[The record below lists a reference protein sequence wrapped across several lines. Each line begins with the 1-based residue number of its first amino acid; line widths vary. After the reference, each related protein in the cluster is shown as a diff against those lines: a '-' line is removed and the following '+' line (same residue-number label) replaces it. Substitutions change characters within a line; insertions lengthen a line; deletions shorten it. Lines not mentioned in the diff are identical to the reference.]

1 MADLW
6 QAAHDADVSF
16 AGSPDARA
24 RLLAAVSEIEASG
37 EIRLPAS
44 QSSGWDGT
52 VRPPL
57 PRWVMRR
64 GAERLIR
71 TPPPPVVWHASLGWA
86 AANYAAGRWT
96 PDETRLLLAVNRLA
110 FAGGPAR
117 VVPMAERSLEL
128 LGNEKALDGLTR
140 GRLFEDG
147 RLTFETIGA
156 IKTPPPFTWV
166 RVGPGPVLLV
176 VENAATFFSLAN
188 LAPAD
193 SPIGF
198 VAYGGG
204 NAFPATVEFIRD
216 LPALANHGGLITDVR
231 YFGDLDAEGLD
242 VARRADEAAR
252 RADLPAVLP
261 VVGLYARLLRAGPT
275 QADAQV
281 APDRAA
287 GLVEWLPVSL
297 RREAYGHLVE
307 GRRLAQEAVGTDLLA
322 SDPSW
327 TTWASLGPR
336 VALGPVNADL
346 IRPRASLAEIPSGPL
361 AENRAP
367 RVLVALSSLT
377 MNERALVKELIRQQQ
392 ARASRGG
399 GVRDP
404 LITADDGEIRDPST
418 DAEWSDWVA
427 AGRTRNWILGDPI
440 LDWLRAYG
448 AGAGFRRDD
457 EREGYDEAT
466 DFRRFVLEKGIAFEA
481 GVMRILAERTTVVSI
496 GEGYEDARSLAKAR
510 ATLEALRAGTP
521 VVAQAVLRNPAN
533 RTYGVADLLVR
544 SDLLATWFP
553 ELLSWE
559 EATGGAPG
567 LGADHFH
574 YRPIDIKFHSFDLTT
589 DGHAGGSSSQ
599 LAYSAQVWTYA
610 EALGRLQGYIPPS
623 SYLLG
628 RTWQHGDERGEGCL
642 DRLAR
647 VDHDRWLANRE
658 TSLADLAGEAAGWI
672 RRLRVEGG
680 TWRVLPEP
688 TVPELYPHARNSED
702 QPWHAAKREI
712 ADALGELT
720 LLPAMNPERRAA
732 AHVAGY
738 RRWTDVGVSAATL
751 GVTSDAFAARLDAV
765 LAANKAPQPTVLPER
780 IVRAD
785 PAWRHGPAV
794 EFYVDFETVSNLDDD
809 FSRLPDV
816 GGQGQIV
823 QIGCGHLDPAG
834 GWQFA
839 QWTVDSLGAVEEGR
853 VLGSWL
859 DHMATICAVAGEPL
873 AAARINHWSPA
884 EPVNLETAYNS
895 ARTRHPDADW
905 PADLPWFDILE
916 RVVRAEPVSVTGAF
930 NFGLKAIAKAM
941 HAAGFIPTTWGDGP
955 TDGLGAMIGTWS
967 AARAAAAT
975 GSAMSQHPLMLEIAR
990 YNEVDCRTM
999 VEVLTW
1005 LRANR

>member
-16 AGSPDARA
+16 AGAPDARA

-216 LPALANHGGLITDVR
+216 LPALANHGGPITDVR

-252 RADLPAVLP
+252 RADLPAALP
-261 VVGLYARLLRAGPT
+261 AVGLYARLLRAGPP
-275 QADAQV
+275 QADAPV
-281 APDRAA
+281 APERATS
-287 GLVEWLPVSL
+287 LVEWLPATL
-297 RREAYGHLVE
+297 RADAFRHLVE
-307 GRRLAQEAVGTDLLA
+307 GHRLAQEAVGTDLLTA
-322 SDPSW
+322 DPTW

-336 VALGPVNADL
+336 LPLGEASTDL
-346 IRPRASLAEIPSGPL
+346 LRPRAPRGQVSRDPL
-361 AENRAP
+361 VMADDG
-367 RVLVALSSLT
+367 V
-377 MNERALVKELIRQQQ
+377 
-392 ARASRGG
+392 
-399 GVRDP
+399 VRDP
-404 LITADDGEIRDPST
+404 ETGAD
-418 DAEWSDWVA
+418 WSDWVA

-440 LDWLRAYG
+440 LDWLRAFG
-448 AGAGFRRDD
+448 AAAGFRRDD
-457 EREGYDEAT
+457 ERVGYDEAT

-481 GVMRILAERTTVVSI
+481 GVMRILADRTTVVSI
-496 GEGYEDARSLAKAR
+496 ADGYEDARSLRKAR

-559 EATGGAPG
+559 EAIVSAPG
-567 LGADHFH
+567 LGADHHH
-574 YRPIDIKFHSFDLTT
+574 YRPIDIKFHSFDLTN
-589 DGHAGGSSSQ
+589 DGHAGGSASQ
-599 LAYSAQVWTYA
+599 LAYAAQVWTYA
-610 EALGRLQGYIPPS
+610 EALGRLQGYTPPS

-658 TSLADLAGEAAGWI
+658 TSLADLAAEAAGWI

-688 TVPELYPHARNSED
+688 TVPELYPHARNNED
-702 QPWHAAKREI
+702 QPWHATKREI
-712 ADALGELT
+712 AEALGELT

-738 RRWTDVGVSAATL
+738 HRWTDTGVSAATL

-765 LAANKAPQPTVLPER
+765 LAANKAPQATVLPER

-839 QWTVDSLGAVEEGR
+839 QWTVDALGALEEGR
-853 VLGSWL
+853 ILGSWL
-859 DHMATICAVAGEPL
+859 DHMATICAAAGQPL

-884 EPVNLETAYNS
+884 ELVNLETAYNS

-905 PADLPWFDILE
+905 PTDLPWFDILE
-916 RVVRAEPVSVTGAF
+916 RAVRAEPVSVTGAF

-955 TDGLGAMIGTWS
+955 TDGLGAMIGAWS
-967 AARAAAAT
+967 AARAAAAA
-975 GSAMSQHPLMLEIAR
+975 GSPMSEHPLVVEIGR
-990 YNEVDCRTM
+990 YNETDCRVM
-999 VEVLTW
+999 AEVLMW

>member
-1 MADLW
+1 LTDAAVLSPLAARLARVIADAPKQRVPMADLW

-52 VRPPL
+52 VRPAL

-64 GAERLIR
+64 GSERVTR
-71 TPPPPVVWHASLGWA
+71 TPSPPVVWHASLGWA
-86 AANYAAGRWT
+86 AANYVGGRWT

-110 FAGGPAR
+110 FAGGPTR

-128 LGNEKALDGLTR
+128 LGNEKTLDGLTR

-147 RLTFETIGA
+147 RLTFETLGA

-166 RVGPGPVLLV
+166 REGPGPVLLV

-216 LPALANHGGLITDVR
+216 LPALANHGGPITDVR

-261 VVGLYARLLRAGPT
+261 AVGLYARLLRAGPA
-275 QADAQV
+275 QADASV
-281 APDRAA
+281 APERARS
-287 GLVEWLPVSL
+287 LVEWLPATL
-297 RREAYGHLVE
+297 RADAFRHLVE
-307 GRRLAQEAVGTDLLA
+307 GHRLAQEAVGTDLLTA
-322 SDPSW
+322 DPTW

-336 VALGPVNADL
+336 LPLGEASTDL
-346 IRPRASLAEIPSGPL
+346 LRPRA
-361 AENRAP
+361 P
-367 RVLVALSSLT
+367 RGEMS
-377 MNERALVKELIRQQQ
+377 
-392 ARASRGG
+392 
-399 GVRDP
+399 RDP
-404 LITADDGEIRDPST
+404 LVMADDGEIRDPNT

-448 AGAGFRRDD
+448 ADAGFRRDD

-466 DFRRFVLEKGIAFEA
+466 DFRRFVLEKGMAFET

-496 GEGYEDARSLAKAR
+496 SEGYEDARSLTKAR
-510 ATLEALRAGTP
+510 ATLDALRAGTP

-559 EATGGAPG
+559 EATVGAPG
-567 LGADHFH
+567 LGADHHH
-574 YRPIDIKFHSFDLTT
+574 YRPIDIKFHSFDLTA
-589 DGHAGGSSSQ
+589 DGHAGGSASQ

-610 EALGRLQGYIPPS
+610 EALGRLQGYTPPS

-647 VDHDRWLANRE
+647 VDHDRWLVNRE
-658 TSLADLAGEAAGWI
+658 TSLAHLAAEAAGWI
-672 RRLRVEGG
+672 RRLRVGGG

-738 RRWTDVGVSAATL
+738 RRWTDAGVSAATL

-765 LAANKAPQPTVLPER
+765 LAANKAQRPTVLPDR

-785 PAWRHGPAV
+785 PAWRCGPAV
-794 EFYVDFETVSNLDDD
+794 EFFVDFETVSNLDDD
-809 FSRLPDV
+809 FSRLPGV

-834 GWQFA
+834 AWQFA
-839 QWTVDSLGAVEEGR
+839 QWTVNALGPVEEGR

-859 DHMATICAVAGEPL
+859 DHMATICAVAGQPL

-905 PADLPWFDILE
+905 PTDLSWFDILE

-967 AARAAAAT
+967 AARAAAAAGT
-975 GSAMSQHPLMLEIAR
+975 AMSQHPLMLEIAR
-990 YNEVDCRTM
+990 YNEVDCRVM

>member
-37 EIRLPAS
+37 DIRLPAS
-44 QSSGWDGT
+44 QSGWDGT
-52 VRPPL
+52 VRPAL
-57 PRWVMRR
+57 PMWVMRR
-64 GAERLIR
+64 GEERVVR
-71 TPPPPVVWHASLGWA
+71 TPQPPVVWHASLGWA
-86 AANYAAGRWT
+86 AANYVAGRWT

-147 RLTFETIGA
+147 RLTFESIGA

-193 SPIGF
+193 SPLGF

-216 LPALANHGGLITDVR
+216 LPALANHGGPITDVR

-242 VARRADEAAR
+242 VARRADDAAR

-261 VVGLYARLLRAGPT
+261 AVGLYARLLRAGT
-275 QADAQV
+275 AQADAQV
-281 APDRAA
+281 APERATS
-287 GLVEWLPVSL
+287 LVEWLPTTL
-297 RREAYGHLVE
+297 RADTFRHLAEGH
-307 GRRLAQEAVGTDLLA
+307 RLAQEAVGTDVLTA
-322 SDPSW
+322 DPTW
-327 TTWASLGPR
+327 ATWASLGPR
-336 VALGPVNADL
+336 LPLGEASTDL
-346 IRPRASLAEIPSGPL
+346 LRPRASRG
-361 AENRAP
+361 
-367 RVLVALSSLT
+367 VA
-377 MNERALVKELIRQQQ
+377 A
-392 ARASRGG
+392 
-399 GVRDP
+399 RDP
-404 LITADDGEIRDPST
+404 LVMADDGEIRDPNT

-448 AGAGFRRDD
+448 AAAGFRRDD

-466 DFRRFVLEKGIAFEA
+466 DFRRFVLEKGLAFEA
-481 GVMRILAERTTVVSI
+481 GVMRILGERTTVVSI
-496 GEGYEDARSLAKAR
+496 GEGPEDSRSLAKAR

-559 EATGGAPG
+559 EATVGASG
-567 LGADHFH
+567 LGADHHH

-589 DGHAGGSSSQ
+589 DGHAGGSASQ
-599 LAYSAQVWTYA
+599 LAYAAQVWTYA
-610 EALGRLQGYIPPS
+610 EALGRLQGYTPPS

-658 TSLADLAGEAAGWI
+658 TSLADLAAEGAGWI
-672 RRLRVEGG
+672 RRLRVEGSA
-680 TWRVLPEP
+680 WRVLPEP

-738 RRWTDVGVSAATL
+738 RHWTDAGVSAATL
-751 GVTSDAFAARLDAV
+751 GVTSNAFASRLDAV
-765 LAANKAPQPTVLPER
+765 LAANRAPQPTVLPER

-823 QIGCGHLDPAG
+823 QIGCGHLDPTG
-834 GWQFA
+834 GWEFA
-839 QWTVDSLGAVEEGR
+839 QWTVDALGALEEGR
-853 VLGSWL
+853 ILGSWL
-859 DHMATICAVAGEPL
+859 DHMAKICSAAGQPL

-895 ARTRHPDADW
+895 ARTRHPEADW
-905 PADLPWFDILE
+905 PIDLPWFDILE
-916 RVVRAEPVSVTGAF
+916 LVVRAEPVSVTGAF

-941 HAAGFIPTTWGDGP
+941 HAAGFIATTWGDGP

-967 AARAAAAT
+967 AARAAAAAGT
-975 GSAMSQHPLMLEIAR
+975 AMSSDPLMVEIAR
-990 YNEVDCRTM
+990 YNEVDCRVM
-999 VEVLTW
+999 AEVLTW

>member
-1 MADLW
+1 LTDGAVLSPLAARLARVIADAPKQRIPMADLW

-64 GAERLIR
+64 GAERVIR

-216 LPALANHGGLITDVR
+216 LPALANHGGPITDVR

-261 VVGLYARLLRAGPT
+261 AVGLYARLLRAGPA
-275 QADAQV
+275 QADAPV
-281 APDRAA
+281 APERATS
-287 GLVEWLPVSL
+287 LVEWLPATL
-297 RREAYGHLVE
+297 RADAFRHLVE
-307 GRRLAQEAVGTDLLA
+307 GHRLAQEAVGTDLLTA
-322 SDPSW
+322 DPTW

-336 VALGPVNADL
+336 LPLGEAATDL
-346 IRPRASLAEIPSGPL
+346 LRPRA
-361 AENRAP
+361 P
-367 RVLVALSSLT
+367 RGEMS
-377 MNERALVKELIRQQQ
+377 
-392 ARASRGG
+392 
-399 GVRDP
+399 RDP
-404 LITADDGEIRDPST
+404 LVMADDGVVRDLET

-427 AGRTRNWILGDPI
+427 AGRTCNWILGDPI

-448 AGAGFRRDD
+448 AAAGFRRDD

-496 GEGYEDARSLAKAR
+496 AEGSEDARSLAKAR
-510 ATLEALRAGTP
+510 ATLDALRAGTP

-559 EATGGAPG
+559 EATVGAPG
-567 LGADHFH
+567 LGADHHH
-574 YRPIDIKFHSFDLTT
+574 YRPIDIKFHSFDLTA
-589 DGHAGGSSSQ
+589 DGHAGGSASQ

-610 EALGRLQGYIPPS
+610 EALGRLQGYTPPS

-628 RTWQHGDERGEGCL
+628 RTWQQGDERGEGCL

-647 VDHDRWLANRE
+647 VDHDRWLVNRE
-658 TSLADLAGEAAGWI
+658 TSLADLAAEAAGWI
-672 RRLRVEGG
+672 RRLRVEGSA
-680 TWRVLPEP
+680 WRVLPEP

-712 ADALGELT
+712 ADAIGELT
-720 LLPAMNPERRAA
+720 LLPAMNPERRAV

-738 RRWTDVGVSAATL
+738 RRWTDAGVSAATL
-751 GVTSDAFAARLDAV
+751 GVTSDAFAARLNAV
-765 LAANKAPQPTVLPER
+765 LAANKAPQATVLPER

-834 GWQFA
+834 VWQFA
-839 QWTVDSLGAVEEGR
+839 QWTVDALGPVEEGR
-853 VLGSWL
+853 ILGSWL
-859 DHMATICAVAGEPL
+859 DYMATICAAAAERL

-905 PADLPWFDILE
+905 PTDLPWFDILE

-967 AARAAAAT
+967 AARAAAGAA
-975 GSAMSQHPLMLEIAR
+975 SAMSQHPLMLEIAR
-990 YNEVDCRTM
+990 YNEVDCRVM
-999 VEVLTW
+999 AEVLTW